1 MCGRLG
7 TCETK
12 GIEILL
18 LQAYWRSIHFD
29 HTASVKH
36 LKSVI
41 VGTVEPLIWQWW
53 IQERGPAPSPL
64 ILDQNEARMAEK
76 FFFGRS
82 PPPATYLKV
91 WGTVFP
97 PPPPPPLFRGKWQF
111 SRVSEPGFKLHSGDT
126 QHSKCDWPRK
136 SFVAYFKY
144 TLVAMATA
152 QNMSYLTQIYALC
165 LRELNTKSQR

>member
-76 FFFGRS
+76 FFWEIAPLRHLSKGLGDR
-82 PPPATYLKV
+82 L
-91 WGTVFP
+91 P
-97 PPPPPPLFRGKWQF
+97 PPPPTPTPIPGKMTIF
-111 SRVSEPGFKLHSGDT
+111 PG
-126 QHSKCDWPRK
+126 
-136 SFVAYFKY
+136 
-144 TLVAMATA
+144 
-152 QNMSYLTQIYALC
+152 
-165 LRELNTKSQR
+165 LRTWV